1 MGTIRLS
8 SCRFVR
14 RTSRPCG
21 SYIAPLRASQSHEAD
36 VVRVAFCRSKDGY
49 FNSTW
54 SEQQQSLSLSG
65 DSCSSSTSSFSPSG
79 LTCRTPVQADRN
91 ENLLSL
97 AQRIGGLVRAGDD
110 DLCLEGVCAR
120 CEMVVDGELVRACV
134 HTLATQARNI
144 PLSPSSASTH
154 GNGPSVVVEILP
166 MIEDC
171 DAWLE
176 YERIATTRE
185 EEEAHAQALTSSIP
199 SSVPTSRD
207 AFTHAND
214 TSTATNNDDDDDLSL
229 FV

>member
-1 MGTIRLS
+1 
-8 SCRFVR
+8 
-14 RTSRPCG
+14 
-21 SYIAPLRASQSHEAD
+21 
-36 VVRVAFCRSKDGY
+36 
-49 FNSTW
+49 
-54 SEQQQSLSLSG
+54 
-65 DSCSSSTSSFSPSG
+65 
-79 LTCRTPVQADRN
+79 
-91 ENLLSL
+91 
-97 AQRIGGLVRAGDD
+97 
-110 DLCLEGVCAR
+110 
-120 CEMVVDGELVRACV
+120 
-134 HTLATQARNI
+134 
-144 PLSPSSASTH
+144 
-154 GNGPSVVVEILP
+154 